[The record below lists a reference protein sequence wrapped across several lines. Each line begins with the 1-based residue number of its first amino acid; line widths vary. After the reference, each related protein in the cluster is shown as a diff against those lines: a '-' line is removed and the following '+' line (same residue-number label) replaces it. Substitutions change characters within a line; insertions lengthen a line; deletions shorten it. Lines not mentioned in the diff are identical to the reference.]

1 MTAEIIKFPIDAKL
15 YHIRN
20 TARILSLRNK
30 ESADRFWK
38 MTCNRMY
45 GQLQIEGV
53 PRDKI
58 PQELHN
64 FQIAVLA
71 RLEQI
76 QQEPR
81 DSGAMVTI
89 LL

>member
-1 MTAEIIKFPIDAKL
+1 MTAEIIKFPKDEKA

-30 ESADRFWK
+30 ESAERFWK

-45 GQLQIEGV
+45 GHLQIEGV

-58 PQELHN
+58 PQELRN
-64 FQIAVLA
+64 FQTAVMA

-76 QQEPR
+76 EQAPR